1 MSRAATGKR
10 MLAGR
15 NNKMPNLSARDNNQ
29 GFLYTMVGVWI
40 VRAVTLGVV
49 LTAWELYGRTTSPGL
64 FAPPSAVVE
73 AAYDVALAD
82 TVLWTAA
89 SSSLIALIVGL
100 SAAIVVGIGLGI
112 VMGWYRVAEYV
123 LDPYVSFM
131 YALPM
136 SAILPLLIIWF
147 GIDVK
152 VRILLVFLI
161 CVFPLIISTMAGV
174 KAVRNELVDVARS
187 SCASEIQILR
197 TVIFPGSLPFIF
209 SGLQVAIGLALS
221 GTIVAEMIVALS
233 GLGGLV
239 VTYANTFEAAKVFV
253 PLSLIVTMSL
263 GMVALLR
270 FVRKRVMPWDRSF

>member
-1 MSRAATGKR
+1 MSRAAVEKR
-10 MLAGR
+10 MLTRKSSKVPHLPA
-15 NNKMPNLSARDNNQ
+15 SDDQQ
-29 GFLYTMVGVWI
+29 GFLYTKIGVWI
-40 VRAVTLGVV
+40 VRAVTLAVV

-73 AAYDVALAD
+73 AAYEVALAD
-82 TVLWTAA
+82 TILWTAA
-89 SSSLIALIVGL
+89 SSSLIALVAGL

-112 VMGWYRVAEYV
+112 LMGWYRVAEYL

-174 KAVRNELVDVARS
+174 KAVRSELVDVARA
-187 SCASEIQILR
+187 SCASELQILR
-197 TVIFPGSLPFIF
+197 TVILPGSLPFIF
-209 SGLQVAIGLALS
+209 AGLQVAIGLALS

-253 PLSLIVTMSL
+253 PLALIVTMSL
-263 GMVALLR
+263 GMVAALR